1 MGVKVAKFGG
11 SSVADALQIGKIKNI
26 IENDPDIHYV
36 VVSAPGKRFSDD
48 SKVTDLLYLC
58 KAHIEHNLP
67 YQQIFQVICDRFMAV
82 EVNLGV
88 NVGLKEEFEEIRKN
102 LEAGASAD
110 YIASRGEH
118 LNAMLIAAYLGFDFV
133 DSSRIVRFDEKGR
146 FMEDLTNKEIAEELK
161 LHERAVIPGF
171 YGAKV
176 DGTIKTFSRGGSDI
190 TGALVARAVGADVY
204 ENWTDVSGFLMADPR
219 IVKDPKPISTVS
231 YKELRE
237 LSYMGASV
245 LHEDAIYPAR
255 IANIPINI
263 RNTNEPENP
272 GTMITS
278 EPAKLE
284 EGQIIAGIAGSK
296 DFTVITMYKALLSSE
311 RGFIRKMSGVLE
323 DFDIPI
329 EHIPSGVDTLSVV
342 ISNKQLGGK
351 LEDILDEFERQL
363 KPDHMEVSDDIA
375 LIATVGAGMSLRT
388 GVSAKLFTALAEKK
402 VNIRMIDQ
410 GSSEM
415 NIIVGVEN
423 KDFEK
428 AIRAIYGAFVS

>member
-26 IENDPDIHYV
+26 IENDADIHYV

-88 NVGLKEEFEEIRKN
+88 SVGLKEEFEEIRKN

-133 DSSRIVRFDEKGR
+133 DSSRIIRFDEKGR

-161 LHERAVIPGF
+161 KHEKAVIPGF
-171 YGAKV
+171 YGARV

-219 IVKDPKPISTVS
+219 IVDDPKPISTVS

-272 GTMITS
+272 GTMITA

-342 ISNKQLGGK
+342 ISNKQLDGK
-351 LEDILDEFERQL
+351 LEDVLDEFERQL
-363 KPDHMEVSDDIA
+363 KPDHLEVSDDIA

-388 GVSAKLFTALAEKK
+388 GVSAKLFTALAEEK

-423 KDFEK
+423 RDFEK
-428 AIRAIYGAFVS
+428 AIKAIYGAFVS

>member
-26 IENDPDIHYV
+26 IEKDPDIHYV

-88 NVGLKEEFEEIRKN
+88 NVGLKAAFEEIRKN

-161 LHERAVIPGF
+161 HHERAVIPGF

-428 AIRAIYGAFVS
+428 AIQAIYGAFVS

>member
-161 LHERAVIPGF
+161 RHERAVIPGF

-363 KPDHMEVSDDIA
+363 KPDHMEVSDDIS

-428 AIRAIYGAFVS
+428 AIQAIYGAFVS

>member
-88 NVGLKEEFEEIRKN
+88 NVGLKEAFEEIRKN

-161 LHERAVIPGF
+161 HHERAVIPGF

-176 DGTIKTFSRGGSDI
+176 DGTI
-190 TGALVARAVGADVY
+190 
-204 ENWTDVSGFLMADPR
+204 
-219 IVKDPKPISTVS
+219 
-231 YKELRE
+231 
-237 LSYMGASV
+237 
-245 LHEDAIYPAR
+245 
-255 IANIPINI
+255 
-263 RNTNEPENP
+263 
-272 GTMITS
+272 
-278 EPAKLE
+278 
-284 EGQIIAGIAGSK
+284 
-296 DFTVITMYKALLSSE
+296 
-311 RGFIRKMSGVLE
+311 
-323 DFDIPI
+323 
-329 EHIPSGVDTLSVV
+329 
-342 ISNKQLGGK
+342 
-351 LEDILDEFERQL
+351 
-363 KPDHMEVSDDIA
+363 
-375 LIATVGAGMSLRT
+375 
-388 GVSAKLFTALAEKK
+388 
-402 VNIRMIDQ
+402 
-410 GSSEM
+410 
-415 NIIVGVEN
+415 
-423 KDFEK
+423 
-428 AIRAIYGAFVS
+428 